1 MGDWGDKPFR
11 GRHGEKGDKPFSSDT
26 RRRGRQTFQVR
37 QWEIGETN
45 LSGGG
50 TGKRE
55 TNLLVQT
62 QEEGGDKPFRG
73 RHGEKGDKPFSSD
86 TRRRGRQTFQGEA
99 RGKGRQTF

>member
-62 QEEGGDKPFRG
+62 QEEGGDKPFRSDSG
-73 RHGEKGDKPFSSD
+73 RL
-86 TRRRGRQTFQGEA
+86 GRQTFQGEA